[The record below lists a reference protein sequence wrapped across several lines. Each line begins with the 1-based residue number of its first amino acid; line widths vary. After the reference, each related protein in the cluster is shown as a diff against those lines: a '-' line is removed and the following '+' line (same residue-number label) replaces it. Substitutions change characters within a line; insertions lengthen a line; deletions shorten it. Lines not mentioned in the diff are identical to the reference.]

1 VRRQERELDHGKGTR
16 KKDINFVRFQVL
28 TAASMMLI
36 IFWELPVARVGI
48 RNLEGEA
55 EPIAITFR
63 AKPPPY
69 AISWR
74 VFQRIAEHR
83 PRVRNF
89 GK

>member
-1 VRRQERELDHGKGTR
+1 VNGTR
-16 KKDINFVRFQVL
+16 KNDINFIF
-28 TAASMMLI
+28 I
-36 IFWELPVARVGI
+36 IPWEFPVARVSI

-55 EPIAITFR
+55 QPMAISFR

-74 VFQRIAEHR
+74 VFQRIVEHR

-89 GK
+89 GKVTVRDALTV